1 MAEKKYNEAVLN
13 HMVKNVESMLSELNK
28 KDREYVVRTLAYKV
42 LDVPITKPEVDETPK
57 PRVHPV

>member
-42 LDVPITKPEVDETPK
+42 LDVPITKPEVDDAQQ